1 MLCKPLSHQLPLP
14 LVVELGTE
22 VETTVQGA
30 IEWAKDHAVEL
41 EELVS
46 RNGALLVRGF
56 PIESPAAFRAFC
68 SAIRPDLK
76 DYAGGDSPRRSLDDQ
91 VYSSSEYP
99 EELEVLLHNEL
110 SYAAWW
116 PQRLFFSCLKPASS
130 GGETHIADGRAVYR
144 NIPDRIR
151 EKFETLGVQY
161 HQHLWDAEGE
171 TGIGKSWQDTFQ
183 TNDRLEVEEALA
195 AAGAYY
201 EWTDFG
207 LRSSL
212 LRPAVVRHP
221 VTSDVCWFN
230 QVDQWH
236 RDFESVKLS
245 IGARNDPRF
254 DPATAGEES
263 LGSHA
268 TYGDGSE
275 IEPRDLAA
283 IRAVCRDC
291 ELLFP
296 WQAGDVMILDNLLV
310 MHGRKPFSGPRQVVV
325 AMA

>member
-1 MLCKPLSHQLPLP
+1 MLSKQLDEQLPLP
-14 LVVELGTE
+14 LVPVLGPEDERSPEGALKWAE
-22 VETTVQGA
+22 V
-30 IEWAKDHAVEL
+30 HAEEL

-46 RNGALLVRGF
+46 RAGALLVRSF
-56 PIESPAAFRAFC
+56 PIHSAALFRAFC
-68 SAIRPDLK
+68 RAIRPDLRS
-76 DYAGGDSPRRSLDDQ
+76 YAGGDSPRRSVADQ

-207 LRSSL
+207 LRSSV

-254 DPATAGEES
+254 DS
-263 LGSHA
+263 
-268 TYGDGSE
+268 
-275 IEPRDLAA
+275 IRRRLAR
-283 IRAVCRDC
+283 RAWAVTPPMAMEARSSR
-291 ELLFP
+291 
-296 WQAGDVMILDNLLV
+296 GIL
-310 MHGRKPFSGPRQVVV
+310 PP
-325 AMA
+325 